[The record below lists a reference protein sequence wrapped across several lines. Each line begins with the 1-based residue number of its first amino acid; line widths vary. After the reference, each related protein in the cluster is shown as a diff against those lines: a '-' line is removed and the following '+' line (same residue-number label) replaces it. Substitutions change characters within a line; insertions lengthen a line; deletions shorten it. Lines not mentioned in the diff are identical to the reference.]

1 MSRIMGILISL
12 MYIGGGL
19 VTGYYAH
26 AFRVQHVVEGQ
37 LAGVNPEVVAQFL
50 QTNNIFLGPLVLVL
64 AVLVH
69 LWQVKNARMHLE
81 NEKALGC
88 KTDELEAALREREK
102 VVDFCHAAIKDAAVE
117 VTTRGEKVPSLPEKE

>member
-1 MSRIMGILISL
+1 MSRFISLIVSL
-12 MYIGGGL
+12 MYIAGGL
-19 VTGYYAH
+19 VTGYYAY
-26 AFRVQHVVEGQ
+26 AFRVQHVIENQ
-37 LAGVNPEVVAQFL
+37 LSGVDLNTVMGFL

-64 AVLVH
+64 AALVH
-69 LWQVKNARMHLE
+69 LWQVKRARVHIA